1 MARKPRLFDPRTG
14 YRIDIARHRALLRYS
29 ARKIAQYDALADEA
43 HDHGLRLK
51 QRTAQVAWSKRQHR
65 YEARLKDWRQFKR
78 ILEDQVKARVEYEAK
93 FAYTGKMKENE
104 RDRANLNIRMRYVG
118 RLPLPTDREVKTAF
132 YNLLLAGKGPKG
144 WEFAVIDWR
153 NDRKSDQGWRR
164 GSWRGGGAH
173 PDVRGVGP
181 LQDERTDAAFVDW
194 AGDMVVH
201 STLEDFTTLVIGE
214 VEE

>member
-1 MARKPRLFDPRTG
+1 MKPRLYDPRTG
-14 YRIDIARHRALLRYS
+14 YRIDMGRHRQLLRYS
-29 ARKIAQYDALADEA
+29 ARKIALYHAGADDALKHAM
-43 HDHGLRLK
+43 RLK
-51 QRTAQVAWSKRQHR
+51 RRSTQIAWAGKSERLEGRAR
-65 YEARLKDWRQFKR
+65 YWRQFKR
-78 ILEDQVKARVEYEAK
+78 ILEDQVKLRVEYEAK

-132 YNLLLAGKGPKG
+132 YNLLLHGKSPRG

-153 NDRKSDQGWRR
+153 NDRKSDRGWRH
-164 GSWRGGGAH
+164 GSWRSGGAH
-173 PDVRGVGP
+173 PDTQGKGSLV
-181 LQDERTDAAFVDW
+181 DERTDARKTDW

-201 STLEDFTTLVIGE
+201 STLDDFDTLVIGE

>member
-1 MARKPRLFDPRTG
+1 MKPRLYDPRTG
-14 YRIDIARHRALLRYS
+14 YRIDMVRHRQLLRYS
-29 ARKIAQYDALADEA
+29 DRKIAQYDALADEA
-43 HDHGLRLK
+43 HDRGLRLR
-51 QRTAQVAWSKRQHR
+51 QRRAKIAWSKRQHG
-65 YEARLKDWRQFKR
+65 YEARLKYWRQFKR
-78 ILEDQVKARVEYEAK
+78 ILEDQVKLRVEYEAK

-132 YNLLLAGKGPKG
+132 YNLLLNGKSPKG

-153 NDRKSDQGWRR
+153 NDRKSDRGWRH
-164 GSWRGGGAH
+164 GSWHGGGAR
-173 PDVRGVGP
+173 PDTVGRGP
-181 LQDERTDAAFVDW
+181 HADERTDARNADW

-201 STLEDFTTLVIGE
+201 STLEDFETLVIGE

>member
-1 MARKPRLFDPRTG
+1 VKPRLYDPRTG
-14 YRIDIARHRALLRYS
+14 YRIDMGRHRQLLRYS

-43 HDHGLRLK
+43 HDRGLALR
-51 QRTAQVAWSKRQHR
+51 QRRAKVTWSKRQHN
-65 YEARLKDWRQFKR
+65 YEARLKYWRQFKR
-78 ILEDQVKARVEYEAK
+78 ILEDQVKLRVEYEAK

-132 YNLLLAGKGPKG
+132 YNLLLHGQSPKG

-153 NDRKSDQGWRR
+153 NDRKSDRGWRH
-164 GSWRGGGAH
+164 GSWRSGGAR
-173 PDVRGVGP
+173 PDTQGKGSLVE
-181 LQDERTDAAFVDW
+181 ERTDARKTDW

-201 STLEDFTTLVIGE
+201 STLEDFETLVIGE

>member
-1 MARKPRLFDPRTG
+1 MKLRLYDPRTG
-14 YRIDIARHRALLRYS
+14 YRIDMVRHRQLLRYS
-29 ARKIAQYDALADEA
+29 DRKIAQYDALADEA
-43 HDHGLRLK
+43 HEQVLRLK
-51 QRTAQVAWSKRQHR
+51 QRRAKVAWSRRQHR
-65 YEARLKDWRQFKR
+65 YEDRLKYWRQFKR
-78 ILEDQVKARVEYEAK
+78 ILEDQVKLRVEYEAK

-132 YNLLLAGKGPKG
+132 YNLLLQGKSPRG

-153 NDRKSDQGWRR
+153 NDRKSDRGWRR
-164 GSWRGGGAH
+164 GSWRGGGAS
-173 PDVRGVGP
+173 PDTVGRGAAAA
-181 LQDERTDAAFVDW
+181 ERTDERQTDW

-201 STLEDFTTLVIGE
+201 STLEDFETLVIGE